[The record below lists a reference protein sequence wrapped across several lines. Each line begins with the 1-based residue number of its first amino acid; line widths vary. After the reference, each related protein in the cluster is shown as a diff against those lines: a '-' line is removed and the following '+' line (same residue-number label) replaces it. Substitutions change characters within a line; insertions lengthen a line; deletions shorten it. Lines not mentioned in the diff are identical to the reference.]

1 MSTIDDLIAA
11 AHAGNVEAQTSLGY
25 QYDTGELVTRDFEK
39 AVYWYR
45 LAAEKGHPNAEFN
58 YAEMMRDGVGVEK
71 SVSGAMEWYRR
82 AAMHGNAK
90 AAYCLGILYASG
102 NETPADLVQAFAWLC
117 LAEDGQA
124 SGATKAKEIIAGA
137 LGEKLEE
144 ALRLAKRFR
153 NQHFDNPREN

>member
-25 QYDTGELVTRDFEK
+25 QYDTGELVTRDFAK

-45 LAAEKGHPNAEFN
+45 LAAEKGHANAEFN
-58 YAEMMRDGVGVEK
+58 YAEMLRDGVGVEK
-71 SVSGAMEWYRR
+71 SISEAVQWYRR
-82 AAMHGNAK
+82 AGMHGNAK

-102 NETPADLVQAFAWLC
+102 NDIPADLVQAYAWLC

-124 SGATKAKEIIAGA
+124 DGAPKAKEIISGA
-137 LGEKLEE
+137 LGEKRED
-144 ALRLAKRFR
+144 ALRLATRFR
-153 NQHFDNPREN
+153 NQQFDLP